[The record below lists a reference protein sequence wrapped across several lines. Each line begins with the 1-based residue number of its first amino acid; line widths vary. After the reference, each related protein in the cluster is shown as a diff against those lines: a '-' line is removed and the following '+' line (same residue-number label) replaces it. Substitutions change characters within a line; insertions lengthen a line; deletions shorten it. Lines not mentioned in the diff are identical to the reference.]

1 MATEG
6 IVITGQ
12 IVSSIIGKDLV
23 TKAITD
29 SANSIYK
36 LIYGIVDYKDLSIES
51 FIYELDIQNKI
62 NIVELL
68 ISQIEEH
75 NLSKLV
81 MTSLTGLHD
90 IILNI
95 REDLKQISIIINCH
109 RDKYFNSWRS
119 MDTSVQIKQLS
130 RHVTILNS
138 RLDMLMKILSIPHHY
153 QYNTKIKSA

>member
-6 IVITGQ
+6 IIITGQ
-12 IVSSIIGKDLV
+12 LVSSIIGKDLV

-51 FIYELDIQNKI
+51 YIYELDIQNKI

-68 ISQIEEH
+68 LSEIEEH

-81 MTSLTGLHD
+81 MTSLSGLHD

-95 REDLKQISIIINCH
+95 REDLKQISIIISNH
-109 RDKYFNSWRS
+109 IEKYLSSWRTI
-119 MDTSVQIKQLS
+119 DTSIQIKQLT
-130 RHVTILNS
+130 RHVKILDS
-138 RLDMLMKILSIPHHY
+138 RLDMLMKILSIPTNY
-153 QYNTKIKSA
+153 QYKMKSE

>member
-1 MATEG
+1 MAAEG
-6 IVITGQ
+6 IIITGQ

-36 LIYGIVDYKDLSIES
+36 LIYGIVEYKDLSI
-51 FIYELDIQNKI
+51 IYELDIQNKI

-68 ISQIEEH
+68 IGQIEE
-75 NLSKLV
+75 NNISKLV

-95 REDLKQISIIINCH
+95 REDLNQIATIIHCH
-109 RDKYFNSWRS
+109 NDKYFNSWRS
-119 MDTSVQIKQLS
+119 MDTSTQLKNLC
-130 RHVTILNS
+130 RHVAILNS
-138 RLDMLMKILSIPHHY
+138 RLDMLMKILSIPQNY
-153 QYNTKIKSA
+153 QYKVKSA